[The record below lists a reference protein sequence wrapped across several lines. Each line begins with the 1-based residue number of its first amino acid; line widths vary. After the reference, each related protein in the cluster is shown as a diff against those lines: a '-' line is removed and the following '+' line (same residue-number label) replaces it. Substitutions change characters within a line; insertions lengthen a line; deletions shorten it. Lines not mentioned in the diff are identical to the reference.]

1 MSALIGTVSPG
12 CEFWVL
18 LLPLE
23 TEGAGLVLTQGD
35 HACFDFIS
43 DCFRGGGIVVSWGS
57 DPSIHKLYQF
67 LPQNDEH
74 FDTHTTV
81 HNS

>member
-12 CEFWVL
+12 CLFCVL

-23 TEGAGLVLTQGD
+23 IEGAGLVLTQGD

-43 DCFRGGGIVVSWGS
+43 DCFRVRGVVVSWRS
-57 DPSIHKLYQF
+57 DPSSAGIPISY
-67 LPQNDEH
+67 QNDQN

-81 HNS
+81 HNL

>member
-23 TEGAGLVLTQGD
+23 TEGAGLVLAQGD

-43 DCFRGGGIVVSWGS
+43 DCFRGGGLLCLGGPIHL
-57 DPSIHKLYQF
+57 HKLYQF

-81 HNS
+81 HNL

>member
-23 TEGAGLVLTQGD
+23 TEGAGLVLTKGD

-43 DCFRGGGIVVSWGS
+43 DCLRGGGIVVSWWS
-57 DPSIHKLYQF
+57 DPSTEAIPISPPKRRTF
-67 LPQNDEH
+67 
-74 FDTHTTV
+74 
-81 HNS
+81 

>member
-23 TEGAGLVLTQGD
+23 TEEAGLVLTQGD

-57 DPSIHKLYQF
+57 DPS
-67 LPQNDEH
+67 
-74 FDTHTTV
+74 T
-81 HNS
+81 

>member
-23 TEGAGLVLTQGD
+23 TEGAGLVLT
-35 HACFDFIS
+35 
-43 DCFRGGGIVVSWGS
+43 RGTMLVLILSAIVLGEGGLLCLGGPIHL
-57 DPSIHKLYQF
+57 HKLYPF

-81 HNS
+81 HNL